1 MPSVTNH
8 STFIGSDRGSVAD
21 GARLLGIA
29 GNISKSASGGGR
41 CRAMS
46 HSNDREASERQL
58 DLAVILL
65 RHMKDAA
72 DADWVMALAALMLWE
87 IEDYE
92 QTAA

>member
-1 MPSVTNH
+1 
-8 STFIGSDRGSVAD
+8 
-21 GARLLGIA
+21 
-29 GNISKSASGGGR
+29 
-41 CRAMS
+41 MS
-46 HSNDREASERQL
+46 HNNDREASEAERKL

>member
-1 MPSVTNH
+1 
-8 STFIGSDRGSVAD
+8 
-21 GARLLGIA
+21 
-29 GNISKSASGGGR
+29 
-41 CRAMS
+41 MS